1 MSHLNK
7 YSSIV
12 PSEMSKGELSS
23 MCTEL
28 TTAKNWG
35 KKSIKVHLTSVNLD
49 YQVDVADLP
58 DYQEEFTPI
67 CGALTH

>member
-1 MSHLNK
+1 MLHLNK

-23 MCTEL
+23 MCAEL

-35 KKSIKVHLTSVNLD
+35 KKRVRVYLTSVDLD
-49 YQVDVADLP
+49 YQVDVTDLP
-58 DYQEEFTPI
+58 DYQEEFTTI